1 MGFKIGF
8 VKETVYDLDWSSRCS
23 MVIGSCSREQQQEAL
38 QKSRFIVHSWARSK
52 FSSFC
57 RSCLLWNPKTK
68 RSKTKKQGCVVGC
81 VVWWPSIIMDNDTA
95 ECPTIPCSRRL
106 IFEYSYIARLK
117 KTHHDAETSRDWRY
131 SWNFQYLWFSVAVSQ
146 KCGQSTADSEGNML
160 LYCACTTQ
168 TYHKVIELNLF
179 LGRWSLAIAERAE

>member
-1 MGFKIGF
+1 MGFKMGF
-8 VKETVYDLDWSSRCS
+8 VKATVYDLDWSSRCS

-95 ECPTIPCSRRL
+95 ECPTIPRSRRL

-117 KTHHDAETSRDWRY
+117 KTHHERRDE
-131 SWNFQYLWFSVAVSQ
+131 SWLEIFVEFPIFMIFCCRVA
-146 KCGQSTADSEGNML
+146 KMRTIDCGQRRKYVAL
-160 LYCACTTQ
+160 LCL
-168 TYHKVIELNLF
+168 HNPNI
-179 LGRWSLAIAERAE
+179 S